1 MEWRGDFSLEFLNL
15 DCLLNSFPGNL
26 EVQQVLGDIDEK
38 IKKNTSC
45 VEQCLK
51 ELQLEL
57 NETCSDELLQDT
69 TSFLH
74 WLNNHDFSST
84 KFSSTHQGE
93 LIKFLQTLQRL
104 LKNEQNQEETI
115 LQFLLELSKQC
126 GVLFPCTPSGASFDF
141 VSSSSIHGI
150 EDDTAV
156 DVHCIWDDIR
166 LHLRRYLV
174 HQLQSNQET
183 KTGTLQYQL
192 QFKIQCL
199 QHLLFLYPESEVLVK
214 YQKMQNKLVSDL
226 LQKCAQG
233 KSDEMNFEK
242 IVHNYKSSIP
252 AFCAMIKEDL
262 HILSGITDP
271 SSVLK
276 FINETYL
283 DTFTEEITFVLH
295 MLCELQLKEKALHA
309 IKTSKNSKKNRGMV
323 QVGVTF
329 NTFDCRLLITLPKHL
344 NQERLYKS

>member
-1 MEWRGDFSLEFLNL
+1 M
-15 DCLLNSFPGNL
+15 
-26 EVQQVLGDIDEK
+26 
-38 IKKNTSC
+38 
-45 VEQCLK
+45 
-51 ELQLEL
+51 
-57 NETCSDELLQDT
+57 
-69 TSFLH
+69 
-74 WLNNHDFSST
+74 
-84 KFSSTHQGE
+84 
-93 LIKFLQTLQRL
+93 
-104 LKNEQNQEETI
+104 KNEQNQEETI
-115 LQFLLELSKQC
+115 LQFLLELSNQC
-126 GVLFPCTPSGASFDF
+126 GVLFPCTPSGASFEF

-150 EDDTAV
+150 EDNTAV

-174 HQLQSNQET
+174 HQLQTNQET
-183 KTGTLQYQL
+183 KTGTLQHQL
-192 QFKIQCL
+192 QFKTQCL

-226 LQKCAQG
+226 WQKCAQG
-233 KSDEMNFEK
+233 KNDEMNFEK

-262 HILSGITDP
+262 YILSGITDS

-309 IKTSKNSKKNRGMV
+309 IKSSKNSKKNRGMV
-323 QVGVTF
+323 QVGG
-329 NTFDCRLLITLPKHL
+329 
-344 NQERLYKS
+344 